1 MAFFNKAKDIKMPKI
16 DFFNN
21 EKKEKSAAASTA
33 AVVAVLMVGVG
44 VVTIIV

>member
-21 EKKEKSAAASTA
+21 EKKEKSDSDDNAILICSY
-33 AVVAVLMVGVG
+33 LR
-44 VVTIIV
+44 

>member
-33 AVVAVLMVGVG
+33 DTQEVEE
-44 VVTIIV
+44 TKT